1 MNYYENENNENYHPE
16 IFLTFNP
23 NDYNQIIGKYCI
35 TNEDNLKLEEC
46 HKINLQMSYTYI
58 IKSDSEINK
67 GKGIYKILIE
77 GIFLYGTFEIYN
89 IKNIRILNI
98 NESYFFPYIDNYT
111 SSNFLIFNISNIE
124 KNIFINILNENEN
137 NNCSS
142 LFLYENNFDLRI
154 CNESNYDKPK
164 YYELIKGK
172 NYTIKFKPLEN
183 NRLVIN
189 FMENII
195 NEISEKEL
203 TYLSL
208 DNSYFFFI
216 INIEKYKNEEL
227 GFFINYQNRFDIQGI
242 FLNETINKNIIPN
255 KIKTDKIFFET
266 QKKFFHISKNETQKD
281 FKYFMFIISLYNFE
295 KIPKFTIKQI
305 PNLIKINNIP
315 FNFSSSKD
323 NDYFFYFD
331 NNLINLYQIIEKKIV
346 INGINLNEN
355 LGFLKL
361 NEDNFIYGK
370 FFIDYIFLVEGIKIN
385 FLELNDST
393 NYFYLTID
401 FFDETLEK
409 NFKYEYL
416 NLYPINYKKSSINYK
431 NDFLSIIYNFYDNN
445 PIIFYYNIIIGNN
458 SVYYMKNFNDFEI
471 NNIIYFKESKYDKFS
486 KFAIINTKE
495 EKDKFLFLKNK
506 RKSNILEDFYIDR
519 FDTDLDYYNIN
530 NNPTIIFLRDNYEYL
545 IILNNET
552 NFFSYAIELLIND
565 TEIIL
570 KDNELN
576 DYILNNNNSYLIIGS
591 NIKNITIISNKNSLI
606 YIYTKL
612 VEENFY
618 EIINENKEENEK
630 NFNLEKINNLFFIPI
645 QKELNYIKITLNF
658 SKEIKTKEEKNE
670 KLVLLNTILDYNKI
684 PFSRKPDLNT
694 GINEYVIDINND
706 NDYILQFPN
715 LLYNNQKENLNE

>member
-1 MNYYENENNENYHPE
+1 
-16 IFLTFNP
+16 
-23 NDYNQIIGKYCI
+23 
-35 TNEDNLKLEEC
+35 
-46 HKINLQMSYTYI
+46 
-58 IKSDSEINK
+58 
-67 GKGIYKILIE
+67 
-77 GIFLYGTFEIYN
+77 
-89 IKNIRILNI
+89 
-98 NESYFFPYIDNYT
+98 
-111 SSNFLIFNISNIE
+111 
-124 KNIFINILNENEN
+124 
-137 NNCSS
+137 
-142 LFLYENNFDLRI
+142 
-154 CNESNYDKPK
+154 
-164 YYELIKGK
+164 
-172 NYTIKFKPLEN
+172 
-183 NRLVIN
+183 
-189 FMENII
+189 
-195 NEISEKEL
+195 
-203 TYLSL
+203 
-208 DNSYFFFI
+208 
-216 INIEKYKNEEL
+216 
-227 GFFINYQNRFDIQGI
+227 
-242 FLNETINKNIIPN
+242 
-255 KIKTDKIFFET
+255 
-266 QKKFFHISKNETQKD
+266 
-281 FKYFMFIISLYNFE
+281 MFIISLYNFE

-346 INGINLNEN
+346 INGINLNGN

-471 NNIIYFKESKYDKFS
+471 NNIIYFNESKYDKFS

-565 TEIIL
+565 TEITL

-630 NFNLEKINNLFFIPI
+630 NFTLEKINNLFFIPI

-658 SKEIKTKEEKNE
+658 SKEIKIKEEKNE

-715 LLYNNQKENLNE
+715 LLYNNQKEKFK

>member
-1 MNYYENENNENYHPE
+1 M
-16 IFLTFNP
+16 
-23 NDYNQIIGKYCI
+23 
-35 TNEDNLKLEEC
+35 
-46 HKINLQMSYTYI
+46 
-58 IKSDSEINK
+58 
-67 GKGIYKILIE
+67 
-77 GIFLYGTFEIYN
+77 
-89 IKNIRILNI
+89 
-98 NESYFFPYIDNYT
+98 
-111 SSNFLIFNISNIE
+111 
-124 KNIFINILNENEN
+124 
-137 NNCSS
+137 
-142 LFLYENNFDLRI
+142 
-154 CNESNYDKPK
+154 
-164 YYELIKGK
+164 
-172 NYTIKFKPLEN
+172 
-183 NRLVIN
+183 
-189 FMENII
+189 
-195 NEISEKEL
+195 
-203 TYLSL
+203 
-208 DNSYFFFI
+208 
-216 INIEKYKNEEL
+216 
-227 GFFINYQNRFDIQGI
+227 
-242 FLNETINKNIIPN
+242 
-255 KIKTDKIFFET
+255 
-266 QKKFFHISKNETQKD
+266 
-281 FKYFMFIISLYNFE
+281 
-295 KIPKFTIKQI
+295 
-305 PNLIKINNIP
+305 
-315 FNFSSSKD
+315 
-323 NDYFFYFD
+323 
-331 NNLINLYQIIEKKIV
+331 
-346 INGINLNEN
+346 
-355 LGFLKL
+355 KL

-393 NYFYLTID
+393 NYFYLIID

-471 NNIIYFKESKYDKFS
+471 NDIIYFNESKYDKFS

-530 NNPTIIFLRDNYEYL
+530 NNPTIIFLIDNYEYL

-565 TEIIL
+565 TEITL

-630 NFNLEKINNLFFIPI
+630 NFTLEKINNLFFIPI
-645 QKELNYIKITLNF
+645 QKELNYIKIALNF

-715 LLYNNQKENLNE
+715 LLYNNQKENLNEQQFYIYFSFNETIPFVNFKILYSI